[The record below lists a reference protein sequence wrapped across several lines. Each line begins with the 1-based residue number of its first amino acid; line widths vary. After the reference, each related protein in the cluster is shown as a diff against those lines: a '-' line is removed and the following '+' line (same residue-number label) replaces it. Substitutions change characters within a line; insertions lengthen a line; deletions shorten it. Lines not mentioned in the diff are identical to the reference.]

1 MGKTIRATGLAM
13 AAGLL
18 ATGCAYHGYNDEY
31 YGDRDGYYDRDYY
44 GGNGYRGNG
53 DYGRR
58 SPSDF
63 RFHSRE
69 DLDPWLNDTEWG
81 RRFVRDNFRVRRNE
95 MSRREA
101 IRANIAFRRWAD
113 TDHDYRLTDDEIR
126 TALVHIAD
134 DYGGYHY

>member
-1 MGKTIRATGLAM
+1 MHKGIGINGLAM
-13 AAGLL
+13 ASCLL
-18 ATGCAYHGYNDEY
+18 AAGCAYNGYYDD
-31 YGDRDGYYDRDYY
+31 YGYERDGYYDRDYN
-44 GGNGYRGNG
+44 GGDGYRGDG

-63 RFHSRE
+63 RFHSRD

-81 RRFVRDNFRVRRNE
+81 RRFVRDNFRVRRNA

-101 IRANIAFRRWAD
+101 IRANISFRRWAD
-113 TDHDYRLTDDEIR
+113 TDHDYRLTDDEVR
-126 TALVHIAD
+126 TALVHIAN